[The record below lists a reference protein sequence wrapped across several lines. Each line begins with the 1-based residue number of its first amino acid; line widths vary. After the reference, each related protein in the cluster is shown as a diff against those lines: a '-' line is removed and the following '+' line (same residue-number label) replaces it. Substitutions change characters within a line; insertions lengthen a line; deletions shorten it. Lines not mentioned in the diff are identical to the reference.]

1 MIFFMNLLFC
11 VCVCVCLAEHY
22 GVESLELEH
31 STYDSSVSCLEA
43 LYNGEGDLAGPF
55 FTADAPFYLG
65 TNVRY
70 PQLPPTIIFS
80 QVTMQSFLQAP
91 INRQVVFDAS
101 CAWAD
106 SIASFVVLDG
116 GNITSFADLQ
126 VPSKS
131 TAIFSF

>member
-1 MIFFMNLLFC
+1 MNLLFW
-11 VCVCVCLAEHY
+11 CVCLAEHY

-70 PQLPPTIIFS
+70 PQLHNLFAS
-80 QVTMQSFLQAP
+80 YNMQSFLQAP

-126 VPSKS
+126 VP
-131 TAIFSF
+131 